1 LVLAPLYFATAGLRI
16 DPSTLSQPS
25 VPIAAVCVLAVAAI
39 SKVAGAYLG
48 ARITRLSHWEALALG
63 AGTNSRGVVEIVI
76 AMTGLQLGVLNTAM
90 YTIIVLVAIMTSLI
104 APPLLRYSMARVEY
118 GAEKRLRADVD
129 ASLLSTAEIDDLPT
143 TDQACHREEQPGNRL
158 SR

>member
-1 LVLAPLYFATAGLRI
+1 
-16 DPSTLSQPS
+16 
-25 VPIAAVCVLAVAAI
+25 VLAVAAI
-39 SKVAGAYLG
+39 SKFAGAYLG

-76 AMTGLQLGVLNTAM
+76 AMTGLQLGVLNNAM
-90 YTIIVLVAIMTSLI
+90 YTIIVVVAIMTSLI
-104 APPLLRYSMARVEY
+104 APPLLRYSMARVEH

-129 ASLLSTAEIDDLPT
+129 ASLKSTAEIDDLPIT
-143 TDQACHREEQPGNRL
+143 HQACHREEQPGHRL